1 MNCTEIEILLADYLD
16 ESLAAHEMS
25 AVAAHLSECAACR
38 ELAQD
43 ATLAVTFM
51 GRTESVDAAPS
62 ELVNRI
68 LFDVTSSDGHGLGK
82 PRLSRRLFG
91 RWLRPVFEP
100 RLVMGMAMTALSL
113 GMMLSFAP
121 VARLNPMGLWTT
133 TEDQVTRLWD
143 RGVKFSH
150 SVPMVVQIQ
159 SRYQEWAV
167 EQQSA
172 QDSTDVT
179 PAPANNE
186 AGADNQ

>member
-1 MNCTEIEILLADYLD
+1 MNCSEIEILLTDYLD
-16 ESLAAHEMS
+16 QNLAANEVS
-25 AVAAHLSECAACR
+25 AVEAHLSECAACR

-51 GRTESVDAAPS
+51 GRAESVDAAPS

-68 LFDVTSSDGHGLGK
+68 LFDVTSADGHGLGK

-100 RLVMGMAMTALSL
+100 RLVMGMAMAALSL
-113 GMMLSFAP
+113 GMMVNFVPL
-121 VARLNPMGLWTT
+121 ARLSPVGVWST

-143 RGVKFSH
+143 RGVKFSQ

-159 SRYQEWAV
+159 SRYQEWAA
-167 EQQSA
+167 EERSA
-172 QDSTDVT
+172 QSGS
-179 PAPANNE
+179 E
-186 AGADNQ
+186 SKAGEGK